1 MFPLALN
8 FNQAENELNT
18 KLFPGVCFSLQQGCS
33 CLVSCGR
40 GCWRAGSLSLPLNS
54 TSCPNASIPTIFWAG
69 GGELWFWALQYS
81 TVALLPSYISY
92 KLSENWVPY
101 LKPSDYFLLILG
113 QSSKSLMR
121 PARLWFSGHVLS
133 GLGTSAHTVS
143 YTEPSPN
150 PPPLDPHF
158 NSSLLWGPASYPFDQ
173 LCPIKM

>member
-1 MFPLALN
+1 MNWTPNYSQVSAS
-8 FNQAENELNT
+8 
-18 KLFPGVCFSLQQGCS
+18 LFSRGVRASYPVAGAADEQGPS
-33 CLVSCGR
+33 P
-40 GCWRAGSLSLPLNS
+40 SLSIVLPVQMPPS
-54 TSCPNASIPTIFWAG
+54 PPSFG
-69 GGELWFWALQYS
+69 QVGGELWFWALQYS

-92 KLSENWVPY
+92 KLPENWVPY